1 MALTNT
7 YRNKIVN
14 NLTAREYGLF
24 NANRGGS
31 VYIGLSSTPPQPDGS
46 GVTEPNGNGYGR
58 TLIGTN
64 EQTSTYMFPA
74 ASDGQAAN
82 SKIIYFPE
90 ATGTWGAQLT
100 HFVLFNNETST
111 QASAVL
117 AYAKLTHDG
126 EDAPI
131 SVTAANTVVLFRAG
145 ELVIKYVDAVTESDP
160 EVTT

>member
-7 YRNKIVN
+7 YRNKIVDS
-14 NLTAREYGLF
+14 LTARQTGLIS
-24 NANRGGS
+24 NSTYS
-31 VYIGLSSTPPQPDGS
+31 VYIGLSSTAPNADGT
-46 GVTEPNGNGYGR
+46 GVTEPTGNGYGR
-58 TLIGTN
+58 TLIGTQN
-64 EQTSTYMFPA
+64 QTSTYMFPA

-90 ATGTWGAQLT
+90 ATGSWGPQLT
-100 HFVLFNNETST
+100 HFVLFNSETST

-145 ELVIKYVDAVTESDP
+145 ELVIKYVDAVTENDP

>member
-7 YRNKIVN
+7 YRNKIVD
-14 NLTAREYGLF
+14 NLTARQTGLI
-24 NANRGGS
+24 GSQGSS
-31 VYIGLSSTPPQPDGS
+31 VYIGLSSTPPNADGT
-46 GVTEPNGNGYGR
+46 GVTEPTGNGYGR
-58 TLIGTN
+58 ALIGTSGQN
-64 EQTSTYMFPA
+64 STLIFPA
-74 ASDGQAAN
+74 ATDGQAAN

-100 HFVLFNNETST
+100 HFVLFNHETST

-145 ELVIKYVDAVTESDP
+145 ELVIKYVDAVTENDP
-160 EVTT
+160 EATT